1 MHLLVTQWLIT
12 DSNTLRLL
20 FQGIFVREVGSIFLI
35 SAALDNSPLTPPHS
49 SDRLLTSSSCEL
61 PETWRR
67 VFAAILGH
75 TKNQHQVKGWDLDPW
90 QPMRGLQS
98 SIWTNQRPGLAAS
111 CSRVVGVRECGGWHS
126 ALESAISQPFFGQI
140 WVENIPLSNMR
151 TCFCHHHRGTK
162 SLKCSNF
169 NYGHNMSSVTRRNN
183 NLQRSGE
190 NSRPNYRSLNIF
202 LTGKYEAGETL
213 SELHP
218 PELTGPGTF

>member
-1 MHLLVTQWLIT
+1 MTDYWQQHIKTFIPRHLCLRSGIHISYFRSSWQLPPYTSALFRSTSHFFQLWVARDLKEGFC
-12 DSNTLRLL
+12 SNSGSYQEPTPGEGLR
-20 FQGIFVREVGSIFLI
+20 
-35 SAALDNSPLTPPHS
+35 
-49 SDRLLTSSSCEL
+49 
-61 PETWRR
+61 
-67 VFAAILGH
+67 
-75 TKNQHQVKGWDLDPW
+75 LDPW

-98 SIWTNQRPGLAAS
+98 SISTNQRPGLAAS

>member
-20 FQGIFVREVGSIFLI
+20 FLGIFVREVGSIFLI
-35 SAALDNSPLTPPHS
+35 SAALDNCPLTPPHS
-49 SDRLLTSSSCEL
+49 SDRLLTSSSCKL

-75 TKNQHQVKGWDLDPW
+75 TENQHQVRVWD
-90 QPMRGLQS
+90 QPMRGLHP
-98 SIWTNQRPGLAAS
+98 SILTNQRPGLAAS
-111 CSRVVGVRECGGWHS
+111 CLRVVGVSECGGWHS
-126 ALESAISQPFFGQI
+126 ALEPAISQPFFGQI

-151 TCFCHHHRGTK
+151 TCFCHHPRGTK

-183 NLQRSGE
+183 NLRDG
-190 NSRPNYRSLNIF
+190 
-202 LTGKYEAGETL
+202 GKL
-213 SELHP
+213 SP
-218 PELTGPGTF
+218 